1 MPKSWVVVMGMT
13 DEQWL
18 DLIETKSPEELTLAE
33 IEQLRQRLTESPM
46 LRAALSVRIEME
58 QYLAAALGRVN
69 VSVDDI
75 MNRAGNAPVLRA
87 NPALPLLGWVL
98 CLVLIGFVGL
108 VLLLAVMVPPA
119 KDPDRNLAANRDV
132 ASADKQPPAA

>member
-18 DLIETKSPEELTLAE
+18 DLIETKTPEELTLAE

-75 MNRAGNAPVLRA
+75 MNRAGNAPALRA

-108 VLLLAVMVPPA
+108 VLLLAITVPPGNEA
-119 KDPDRNLAANRDV
+119 ERPLAANPD
-132 ASADKQPPAA
+132 AAPGAEQQPGK

>member
-1 MPKSWVVVMGMT
+1 MGMT
-13 DEQWL
+13 DEQLL
-18 DLIETKSPEELTLAE
+18 DLIETKTPEELTLAE

-75 MNRAGNAPVLRA
+75 GESGGNFAGACALIRALATP
-87 NPALPLLGWVL
+87 WVG
-98 CLVLIGFVGL
+98 C
-108 VLLLAVMVPPA
+108 
-119 KDPDRNLAANRDV
+119 
-132 ASADKQPPAA
+132 SAWY